1 MHAVASC
8 TSFCEKGELQRITKA
23 VEYIHHNL
31 NKPVSVEGNSRD
43 GALELHRFLSKRQG
57 HDARIAPAVRQVGEA
72 APGAGAHPKR
82 QKSQ

>member
-31 NKPVSVEGNSRD
+31 NKPVSVERNSRD
-43 GALELHRFLSKRQG
+43 GSLELHRFLSNRQER
-57 HDARIAPAVRQVGEA
+57 DARIAPAVCKVGET